1 MNAAHKRGRPEI
13 LGDILDAVQQEI
25 EENGGARLTR
35 VQARSNLSYD
45 RLKEYVGMLVQG
57 GLLSMNEDEGNVEL
71 DITGKGLIFLINYKE
86 MVGVLKTL
94 GLF

>member
-1 MNAAHKRGRPEI
+1 MNAGHKRGRPEI
-13 LGDILDAVQQEI
+13 LGDILDAGQQEI
-25 EENGGARLTR
+25 KEHGSARLTR

-45 RLKEYVGMLVQG
+45 RLKEYVGVLVQG
-57 GLLSMNEDEGNVEL
+57 GLLSMIEDGGNVEL
-71 DITGKGLIFLINYKE
+71 DTTEKGRMFLTNYKE